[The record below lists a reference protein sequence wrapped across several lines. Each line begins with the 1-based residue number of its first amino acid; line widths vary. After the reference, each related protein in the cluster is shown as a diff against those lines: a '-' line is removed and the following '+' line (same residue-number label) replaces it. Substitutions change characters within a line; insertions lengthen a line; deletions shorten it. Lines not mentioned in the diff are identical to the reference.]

1 MPEIS
6 SVLKESR
13 TFKPG
18 SEFVKNSRIKS
29 LAAYQKL
36 RRTAEKNPSAFWASQ
51 AKELVW
57 QKPFKKTLDW
67 KFPFAKWFSGGKL
80 NACENAIDVHLKTH
94 RKNKAALIW
103 EGEPGDTRTLTYQ
116 QLSLVVNRLA
126 NGLKSLG
133 VKKGD
138 VVGIYMGMVPEALEA
153 MLACARIGA
162 THNVVFGGFSAEAL
176 RDRLLDS
183 RAKVLQIGRAHV

>member
-1 MPEIS
+1 MSEIS

-13 TFKPG
+13 SFKPPAIF
-18 SEFVKNSRIKS
+18 SKNSRIPS
-29 LAAYQKL
+29 LHAYQRL
-36 RRTAEKNPSAFWASQ
+36 RKNAERNPTAFWAKQ
-51 AKELVW
+51 AREMHW
-57 QKPFKKTLDW
+57 QKPFKKTLEW

-80 NACENAIDVHLKTH
+80 NACENALDIHLSTA
-94 RKNKAALIW
+94 RKNKAAIIW

-116 QLSLVVNRLA
+116 QLSNEVNRLA

-138 VVGIYMGMVPEALEA
+138 VVGIYMGMVPETLQA

-176 RDRLLDS
+176 RDRLVDS
-183 RAKVLQIGRAHV
+183 KAKILLTQDGA